1 MTQLLLDLEP
11 PLVPTLDNFMV
22 GRNAELLAALR
33 HLCMTL
39 PEHPSARCLYLWGPT
54 SSGRSHLA
62 RAASDAMGG
71 RFVDGHLATADEIR
85 AAVEH
90 GEGRAPAG
98 GRRMLAVDGVDVMN
112 ADAQEALFHAINLLR
127 DDPRGALVV
136 TGNATPRDLFLKPA
150 RDDLRSRLAW
160 GLVYQ
165 LHRLDDEEKDAALAD
180 RADKQGFPLLPEVR
194 RYLLT
199 HFSRDLGTLMRMVDA
214 LDRHAR
220 ENQRI
225 VTVPL
230 IRDFLQRRI
239 DFAAPERPV
248 GHSA

>member
-11 PLVPTLDNFMV
+11 PRIPTLDNFMV
-22 GRNAELLAALR
+22 GRNAEVLAALR
-33 HLCMTL
+33 HLCATI
-39 PEHPSARCLYLWGPT
+39 PEHPSARCLYLWGPAG
-54 SSGRSHLA
+54 SGRSHLA
-62 RAASDAMGG
+62 KATCDMLDGQFLDG
-71 RFVDGHLATADEIR
+71 REANAHDIR
-85 AAVEH
+85 AAIESH
-90 GEGRAPAG
+90 GADDA
-98 GRRMLAVDGVDVMN
+98 RRMLVVDGVESLDVEG
-112 ADAQEALFHAINLLR
+112 QEALFHAINLLR

-136 TGNATPRDLFLKPA
+136 TGNVTSRDLSLKPG

-165 LHRLDDEEKDAALAD
+165 LHRLDDSEKDAALAH
-180 RADKQGFPLLPEVR
+180 RADQQGFPLTPDVR

-199 HFSRDLGTLMRMVDA
+199 HFSRDLGSLMRMVDA

-230 IRDFLQRRI
+230 IREFLQRPI
-239 DFAAPERPV
+239 DFTVTAHRV
-248 GHSA
+248 GNVA